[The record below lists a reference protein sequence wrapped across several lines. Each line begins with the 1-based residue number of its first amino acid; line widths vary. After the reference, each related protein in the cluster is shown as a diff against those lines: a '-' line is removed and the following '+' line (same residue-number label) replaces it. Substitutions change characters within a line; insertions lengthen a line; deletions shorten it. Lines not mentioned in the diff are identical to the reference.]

1 MKSIKQFFT
10 WLFFPVILLFKKKQP
25 KIKAKIE
32 EVTQSYDELI
42 AEYRLIQEK
51 KSKLSLSERLEVIN
65 RINHLVS
72 KGHIKAS

>member
-10 WLFFPVILLFKKKQP
+10 WLFFPIILPFKKKQP

-32 EVTQSYDELI
+32 EVIQTYDELI
-42 AEYRLIQEK
+42 AEYHLIQKK
-51 KSKLSLSERLEVIN
+51 KSALSLSQRIEVMN
-65 RINHLVS
+65 RINHLVA